1 MKVYLASKSPRRME
15 LLCALGAEVTA
26 IPANIDESAF
36 SAPSPCELVHL
47 LAEEKAL
54 SAQAPEANIPLIA
67 ADTVV
72 DLDGRILGKPRG
84 EADACAMLHAL
95 SGRGHLVHTGV
106 AVRLGD
112 RLLAD
117 TVTTRVFFR
126 ELTDEQ
132 IRAYLQTGEPF
143 DKAGAYGIQGRG
155 SLFVHRIEGDYFT
168 VVGLPICRLN
178 ELLKEIGT
186 EGLL

>member
-1 MKVYLASKSPRRME
+1 MRVYLASKSPRRME
-15 LLCALGAEVTA
+15 LLCALGAEVTVV
-26 IPANIDESAF
+26 PANIDESAF
-36 SAPSPCELVHL
+36 SAPSPRELVHL
-47 LAEEKAL
+47 LAEKKAL
-54 SAQAPEANIPLIA
+54 SAQVQETNIPLIA

-72 DLDGRILGKPRG
+72 DLDGRILGKPHDA
-84 EADACAMLHAL
+84 EDACAMLHAL
-95 SGRGHLVHTGV
+95 SGREHLVHTGV
-106 AVRLGD
+106 AVRLGE

-126 ELTDEQ
+126 ELTDAE
-132 IRAYLQTGEPF
+132 IHAYLQTGEPF

-178 ELLKEIGT
+178 ELMREIGT
-186 EGLL
+186 QGLL